1 MNNNF
6 LVENL
11 TENHRISANMNAT
24 GNGTRPPSCASPGD
38 HAEENNGKTF
48 AYSLILVV
56 SLAGNTLIGIIV
68 YKTKTMR
75 RTINYFIV
83 NMAMSDLLFPI
94 LVFPSILADLHGGFS
109 YQFGQAFCNAMW
121 LLQYVSS
128 IVSVQSLVLI
138 AVDRFGA
145 VVFPLRP
152 PLIRS
157 WRCPFFILV
166 TWVVAIALSF
176 PTFLAYRPVEYKQAR
191 TECYWFWEESFIRD
205 NYTYVMPFVFLALS
219 FVLITILYSIILL
232 KLKSQRIP
240 SEQSN
245 NAEKQRVIR
254 NRNVL
259 KMTFAV
265 VSGFVL
271 CWGPLNVFTIL
282 NVLVWDSATRLSC
295 NIITYWYI
303 VLFMSHANGALNP
316 CICFTFSRNY
326 RQGLINLLGC
336 NG

>member
-24 GNGTRPPSCASPGD
+24 ANGTRPPSCASPGD

-109 YQFGQAFCNAMW
+109 YQFGQADNVVITVRFQYCVCSESCPDRSRSIWSCSISSSPSAHKIMAMSILYSRYVGCCNCFVIPHFSCI
-121 LLQYVSS
+121 QTCR
-128 IVSVQSLVLI
+128 VQAGKNGVLLVL
-138 AVDRFGA
+138 
-145 VVFPLRP
+145 
-152 PLIRS
+152 
-157 WRCPFFILV
+157 
-166 TWVVAIALSF
+166 
-176 PTFLAYRPVEYKQAR
+176 
-191 TECYWFWEESFIRD
+191 EESFIRD

-245 NAEKQRVIR
+245 NAEKQRVRR

-326 RQGLINLLGC
+326 R
-336 NG
+336 